1 MKRNLTRL
9 KDQILLLQ
17 SSRALNFENISKL
30 DTVLSDYKKLKIAF
44 ENAVDEMLIFADEND
59 TNFEQ
64 WETEL
69 MKEVTELLISFSPV
83 KVTGEVS
90 EQIFSR
96 FIAFFI
102 ISKLDNTSA
111 RDFENSITIIKSHP
125 TYEELRKYLQ
135 IRSFVAGDCN
145 LELKLKQ
152 ISSYSKP
159 AKTPSFEKKFTFS
172 EAEIKAKTNITYTT
186 GETIDE
192 LLTSLK
198 ALASLGK
205 FHPDE
210 KKQFIRDIL
219 ILGLIDP
226 SYIEHLLREP
236 KLTLIK
242 AATFLRAKEL
252 SEKQTK
258 VIVGNSALSDKK
270 ADDSAKVDAN
280 KKSADKDKR
289 KKKSTHAVNGDDNSS
304 KLSSDSTTL
313 YLDSLQLASVSDD
326 AEKRDMFDK
335 FNDVFERKK
344 NKLPCLYQMKL
355 TDNVTLTVEPVR
367 NIPYAL
373 RDKMKAHLD
382 DIVANSGM
390 EKVEEPTD

>member
-1 MKRNLTRL
+1 M
-9 KDQILLLQ
+9 
-17 SSRALNFENISKL
+17 
-30 DTVLSDYKKLKIAF
+30 
-44 ENAVDEMLIFADEND
+44 
-59 TNFEQ
+59 
-64 WETEL
+64 
-69 MKEVTELLISFSPV
+69 
-83 KVTGEVS
+83 
-90 EQIFSR
+90 
-96 FIAFFI
+96 
-102 ISKLDNTSA
+102 
-111 RDFENSITIIKSHP
+111 
-125 TYEELRKYLQ
+125 
-135 IRSFVAGDCN
+135 
-145 LELKLKQ
+145 
-152 ISSYSKP
+152 
-159 AKTPSFEKKFTFS
+159 
-172 EAEIKAKTNITYTT
+172 
-186 GETIDE
+186 
-192 LLTSLK
+192 TSLK

-270 ADDSAKVDAN
+270 ADDSAKVDAVWKAKRPYYKCDTSHPPRACPAYGKKCNFCKGLNNFEKACRFRRSAEKN

-326 AEKRDMFDK
+326 AVKCKKKRAWYQNIEINGTTVQFKLDPGLEVTTMPIDIFEKIKFSDQTLKLSSKILEPYIWGLGLKLYGTIKLKCLYKDRSIIEKIYIVEKNKKAKSDAIPLLDHSAWEDLGLLKRVDSINFKEKRDMFDK